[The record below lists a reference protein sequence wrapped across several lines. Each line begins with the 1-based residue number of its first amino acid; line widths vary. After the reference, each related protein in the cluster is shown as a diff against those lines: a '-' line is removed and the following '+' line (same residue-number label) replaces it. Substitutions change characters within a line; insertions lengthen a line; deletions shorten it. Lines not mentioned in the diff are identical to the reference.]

1 MVLPLKKFSSQKCR
15 GEGTLA
21 KNAVFGHFPCPPP
34 PRQSQK
40 IVTRTILMPDDFHMA
55 HLNRYG
61 PLLNDNIEK
70 VAFV

>member
-1 MVLPLKKFSSQKCR
+1 MSRRGDFSKKRRFRSFSVS
-15 GEGTLA
+15 
-21 KNAVFGHFPCPPP
+21 PPP
-34 PRQSQK
+34 QQSQK

>member
-1 MVLPLKKFSSQKCR
+1 MPFSVIFR
-15 GEGTLA
+15 
-21 KNAVFGHFPCPPP
+21 VPPP
-34 PRQSQK
+34 QQSQK
-40 IVTRTILMPDDFHMA
+40 IVTRTILMQDDFHMA